1 MCRKVQKQDVRN
13 VPGLLMSTLGRFEKN
28 GPPTIEMCVPPGVR
42 EDSSPIVGGGDSL
55 LVATAAESS
64 EAGAIDNDESM
75 WIRPEV
81 DMADVDEPTAAG
93 QMMAET
99 DGTDGGG
106 LSSAIAGVSSGS
118 GGGDGGAGV
127 DVGKAEMDLI
137 TDLARGMEPDQ
148 AKLDELRACEP
159 DDVLSAVLC
168 LLDAYST
175 DVHVNQIKR
184 LLSVCSW
191 YLQASKSDKND
202 RESSALHIKYFRK
215 SADAELRDVLVR
227 LCTQDL
233 RIVPSVLLFANTM
246 KERSVFSANF
256 IDRKFKPMFMSVLQ
270 RGNGIKQQRIDDEE
284 NQHKKGGEAGM
295 APSVLPSS
303 AAGTTGEME
312 AAAGAVSST
321 LEAGMTGEMEAA
333 AATPIVVVMSKGQ
346 SDRAAVD
353 PGAGSINPL
362 VFDKAQAGE
371 ADPQPKDQPERTTGN
386 IPPAKSTIVT
396 TVLVSNLAKDL
407 AKAVD
412 SVDPDAERC
421 MDILS
426 AIDEVK
432 GDINVDML
440 KKTQIGIVL
449 NKSIKCLKR
458 AKKTADDSTK
468 GQWEEAITGGTKILV
483 ELKAAANKEI
493 EDAKSQKPGLP
504 ESKSTDRMS
513 VSPSSGSAVLL
524 RASNAVTNSPHKATK
539 ASSLSTKPSP
549 PQKTKKKS
557 TKKKRKKRKKDEKNS
572 FEQELKKEAEFLN
585 DDDGERSKRAGFGR
599 IPPVQHPNSVTDEPD
614 LSVPNEHREYVGAAK
629 AKLIDAIIAYI
640 RKHADYQN
648 DKGRGKSIY
657 LGSHLFLILGLL
669 DIDTLRNLARLID
682 IGLSSIKIEDKLEE
696 AMKSC
701 KFYYDTKTKQL
712 CKPTGEVIC
721 KIDEDY
727 KVREFFSRAGAY
739 YVFALDEDDEL
750 YEHSGGKF
758 MTPPRFYDY
767 ANIVRSK
774 IKRLLHEDGTPPARI
789 IFCCMAQLPFSG
801 RLDLENDEVPNTR
814 NRVVE
819 VVESVYLMVLRSTI
833 PGNQLYGDVRSMSH
847 VGQGICE
854 LVEAERYWPRSR
866 ILL

>member
-1 MCRKVQKQDVRN
+1 M
-13 VPGLLMSTLGRFEKN
+13 
-28 GPPTIEMCVPPGVR
+28 
-42 EDSSPIVGGGDSL
+42 
-55 LVATAAESS
+55 
-64 EAGAIDNDESM
+64 
-75 WIRPEV
+75 
-81 DMADVDEPTAAG
+81 
-93 QMMAET
+93 
-99 DGTDGGG
+99 
-106 LSSAIAGVSSGS
+106 
-118 GGGDGGAGV
+118 
-127 DVGKAEMDLI
+127 
-137 TDLARGMEPDQ
+137 
-148 AKLDELRACEP
+148 
-159 DDVLSAVLC
+159 
-168 LLDAYST
+168 
-175 DVHVNQIKR
+175 
-184 LLSVCSW
+184 
-191 YLQASKSDKND
+191 
-202 RESSALHIKYFRK
+202 
-215 SADAELRDVLVR
+215 
-227 LCTQDL
+227 
-233 RIVPSVLLFANTM
+233 
-246 KERSVFSANF
+246 
-256 IDRKFKPMFMSVLQ
+256 
-270 RGNGIKQQRIDDEE
+270 
-284 NQHKKGGEAGM
+284 
-295 APSVLPSS
+295 
-303 AAGTTGEME
+303 
-312 AAAGAVSST
+312 
-321 LEAGMTGEMEAA
+321 
-333 AATPIVVVMSKGQ
+333 
-346 SDRAAVD
+346 
-353 PGAGSINPL
+353 
-362 VFDKAQAGE
+362 
-371 ADPQPKDQPERTTGN
+371 
-386 IPPAKSTIVT
+386 
-396 TVLVSNLAKDL
+396 
-407 AKAVD
+407 
-412 SVDPDAERC
+412 
-421 MDILS
+421 
-426 AIDEVK
+426 
-432 GDINVDML
+432 
-440 KKTQIGIVL
+440 
-449 NKSIKCLKR
+449 
-458 AKKTADDSTK
+458 
-468 GQWEEAITGGTKILV
+468 
-483 ELKAAANKEI
+483 
-493 EDAKSQKPGLP
+493 
-504 ESKSTDRMS
+504 
-513 VSPSSGSAVLL
+513 
-524 RASNAVTNSPHKATK
+524 
-539 ASSLSTKPSP
+539 
-549 PQKTKKKS
+549 
-557 TKKKRKKRKKDEKNS
+557 
-572 FEQELKKEAEFLN
+572 KKEAEFLN